1 MKHIEQEFKWGIKMW
16 VTKKIGDI
24 CSIKRGASPRPIQ
37 QFLDKEG
44 IPWVKIADAT
54 SSYSRYIETTNQFIK
69 PEGADKS
76 VTVSPGT
83 LILSNSATP
92 GLPKIMKIK
101 ACVHDGWLILSDFR
115 DVTRDFLYY
124 MLLNI
129 RKTIINQANG
139 SVFQNLKTDIVR
151 NFDILL
157 PPIEYQQ
164 KLVKFLVDIDEKIY
178 VYRQINTNLLLLF
191 LLLFILVQLFFR
203 QINTNL
209 ERQAQAIFKEMF
221 IQKKGKPIL
230 LSDFCD
236 FIKGKNPAVIT
247 STYQTGAAFYLNID
261 SLTDIKQT
269 YAIPKNFAMANVKD
283 ILMVMDGA
291 SSGTVYFG
299 KEGIIGSTLAKIVVS
314 DLSMQEVIY
323 QALKYFEND
332 VRSHTTGSAIP
343 HVDKQYILQL
353 SVSLPDDYQLYSA
366 YFETIRNMMI
376 ENRTKNICLTALRDT
391 LLPKLMSGE
400 IDVSKIELD

>member
-1 MKHIEQEFKWGIKMW
+1 MRCKSNPLYQINGY
-16 VTKKIGDI
+16 
-24 CSIKRGASPRPIQ
+24 
-37 QFLDKEG
+37 KEG
-44 IPWVKIADAT
+44 IPYILFDLASWKNGLAFKDITFSTTGVPIIKIAELNNGIGITTAYTNQIFSDDVHLLKNDLLFSWSGNPETSIDIFRFKLEEGWLNQHIFKVIPNENIVNKDFFYFFMKYLKPYFVKIASNKQTIGLGHITVGDLK
-54 SSYSRYIETTNQFIK
+54 RM
-69 PEGADKS
+69 S
-76 VTVSPGT
+76 V
-83 LILSNSATP
+83 ILPN
-92 GLPKIMKIK
+92 MKIQQ
-101 ACVHDGWLILSDFR
+101 AIAAV
-115 DVTRDFLYY
+115 
-124 MLLNI
+124 LNALDD
-129 RKTIINQANG
+129 K
-139 SVFQNLKTDIVR
+139 
-151 NFDILL
+151 
-157 PPIEYQQ
+157 IE
-164 KLVKFLVDIDEKIY
+164 VN
-178 VYRQINTNLLLLF
+178 R
-191 LLLFILVQLFFR
+191 R
-203 QINTNL
+203 INTNL
-209 ERQAQAIFKEMF
+209 EQQAQAIFKEMF
-221 IQKKGKPIL
+221 IQKKGKPVL

-323 QALKYFEND
+323 QTLKYFEND

-343 HVDKQYILQL
+343 HVDKQYILHL

-376 ENRTKNICLTALRDT
+376 KNRTKNICLSTLRDT

-400 IDVSKIELD
+400 IDVSKIEVD

>member
-1 MKHIEQEFKWGIKMW
+1 MRCKSNPLYQINGY
-16 VTKKIGDI
+16 
-24 CSIKRGASPRPIQ
+24 
-37 QFLDKEG
+37 KEG
-44 IPWVKIADAT
+44 IPYILFDLASWKNGLAFKDITFSTTGVPIIKIAELNNGIGITTAYTNQIFSDDVHLLKNDLLFSWSGNPETSIDIFRFKLEEGWLNQHIFKVIPNENIVNKDFFYFFMKYLKPYFVKIASNKQT
-54 SSYSRYIETTNQFIK
+54 IGLGHITV
-69 PEGADKS
+69 ADLKRMS
-76 VTVSPGT
+76 V
-83 LILSNSATP
+83 ILPN
-92 GLPKIMKIK
+92 MKIQQ
-101 ACVHDGWLILSDFR
+101 AIAAV
-115 DVTRDFLYY
+115 
-124 MLLNI
+124 LNALDD
-129 RKTIINQANG
+129 K
-139 SVFQNLKTDIVR
+139 
-151 NFDILL
+151 
-157 PPIEYQQ
+157 IE
-164 KLVKFLVDIDEKIY
+164 VN
-178 VYRQINTNLLLLF
+178 R
-191 LLLFILVQLFFR
+191 R
-203 QINTNL
+203 INTNL
-209 ERQAQAIFKEMF
+209 EQQAQAIFKEMF
-221 IQKKGKPIL
+221 IQKKGKPVL

-323 QALKYFEND
+323 QTLKYFEND

-343 HVDKQYILQL
+343 HVDKQYILHL

-376 ENRTKNICLTALRDT
+376 KNRTKNICLSTLRDT

-400 IDVSKIELD
+400 IDVSKIEVD

>member
-1 MKHIEQEFKWGIKMW
+1 MSKKSKLEKICDLIDEKIMLNEIIKHNLIKMNYIS
-16 VTKKIGDI
+16 TENMLPDKNGIIPSKSIPSIGKGGKYKRNDTLLSNIRPYFKKIWLAKD
-24 CSIKRGASPRPIQ
+24 
-37 QFLDKEG
+37 
-44 IPWVKIADAT
+44 
-54 SSYSRYIETTNQFIK
+54 
-69 PEGADKS
+69 EGACSND
-76 VTVSPGT
+76 V
-83 LILSNSATP
+83 LI
-92 GLPKIMKIK
+92 
-101 ACVHDGWLILSDFR
+101 FR
-115 DVTRDFLYY
+115 AKENYHHDFLYY
-124 MLLNI
+124 NLANDAFFAYAM
-129 RKTIINQANG
+129 KTSKG
-139 SVFQNLKTDIVR
+139 TKMPRGDKTAIKKYDIYD
-151 NFDILL
+151 FD
-157 PPIEYQQ
+157 YRTQQ
-164 KLVKFLVDIDEKIY
+164 KLTKTLRLLDDEIELK
-178 VYRQINTNLLLLF
+178 RQINTNLLLLF

>member
-1 MKHIEQEFKWGIKMW
+1 
-16 VTKKIGDI
+16 
-24 CSIKRGASPRPIQ
+24 
-37 QFLDKEG
+37 
-44 IPWVKIADAT
+44 
-54 SSYSRYIETTNQFIK
+54 
-69 PEGADKS
+69 
-76 VTVSPGT
+76 
-83 LILSNSATP
+83 
-92 GLPKIMKIK
+92 
-101 ACVHDGWLILSDFR
+101 
-115 DVTRDFLYY
+115 
-124 MLLNI
+124 
-129 RKTIINQANG
+129 
-139 SVFQNLKTDIVR
+139 
-151 NFDILL
+151 
-157 PPIEYQQ
+157 
-164 KLVKFLVDIDEKIY
+164 
-178 VYRQINTNLLLLF
+178 
-191 LLLFILVQLFFR
+191 
-203 QINTNL
+203 
-209 ERQAQAIFKEMF
+209 MF
-221 IQKKGKPIL
+221 IQKKGKPVL

-323 QALKYFEND
+323 QTLKYFEND

-343 HVDKQYILQL
+343 HVDKQYILHL

-376 ENRTKNICLTALRDT
+376 KNRTKNICLSTLRDT

-400 IDVSKIELD
+400 IDVSKIEVD